1 MNAVPISSRSP
12 AANGQN
18 SVVIFDRAE
27 LNVVLAWRA
36 GALRKWVIFHL
47 ATIYQELRNF
57 TIGDTESFTLP
68 ESNESSAD

>member
-47 ATIYQELRNF
+47 ATIYQCFE
-57 TIGDTESFTLP
+57 ISP
-68 ESNESSAD
+68 